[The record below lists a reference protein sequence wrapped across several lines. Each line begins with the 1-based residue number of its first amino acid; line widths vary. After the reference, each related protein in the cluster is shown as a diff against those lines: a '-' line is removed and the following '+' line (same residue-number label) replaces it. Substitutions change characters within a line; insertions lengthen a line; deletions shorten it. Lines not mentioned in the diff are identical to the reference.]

1 MSFYYL
7 EPNKYK
13 QIARMVVES
22 REERKAYLEEVIK
35 ILQKELKNNKISAD
49 IMGRPKH
56 LYSIYSKM
64 KNKGKAFN
72 EIYDMIALRII
83 VDDVKTCYAA
93 LGAVHAL

>member
-1 MSFYYL
+1 
-7 EPNKYK
+7 
-13 QIARMVVES
+13 MVVES
-22 REERKAYLEEVIK
+22 REERDAYLKEVIN
-35 ILQKELKNNKISAD
+35 ILQKELKVNKISAN

-72 EIYDMIALRII
+72 EIYDLIAVRII

-93 LGAVHAL
+93 LGSVHAL